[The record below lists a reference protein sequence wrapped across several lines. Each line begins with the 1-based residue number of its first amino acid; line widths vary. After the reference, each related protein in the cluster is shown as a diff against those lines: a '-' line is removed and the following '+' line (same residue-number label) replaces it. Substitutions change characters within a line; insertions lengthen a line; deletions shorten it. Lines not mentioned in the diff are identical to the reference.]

1 MQLIKCSNYRSG
13 AVAGIV
19 SMLLLL
25 TACTEKPQLPA
36 NQQAEVGVATVQ
48 SEILPMSNELSG
60 RTRAYQVSE
69 VRPQVGGILRKR
81 LFTEG
86 SKVEAGDVLY
96 EIDSASYQASYD
108 SAKGTLAQAQADLL
122 SAKPKA
128 ARTRRLS
135 AMDAASKQDSDDA
148 AATLKKAEATVAV
161 AKADLEQAQI
171 NLQYTKIRAPISGI
185 IGTSSYTAGA
195 LLTADQTTALTK
207 INQLDPMYVDVTQ
220 SSASLLHL
228 RNLVKN
234 GSLKSVDGK
243 VPVSLL
249 LEDGSEYHH
258 PGTLEMVASEVDE
271 ETGTVKLRAVIPN
284 PDGDLLPGMY
294 VKARLAMAINEKALL
309 VPQKAVIRN
318 TKGEATAWVV
328 DATGKVEQRMLQLG
342 QAVGDRWVVTSGIKD
357 GEQVIVEG
365 TQKGQKRRS
374 R

>member
-1 MQLIKCSNYRSG
+1 
-13 AVAGIV
+13 
-19 SMLLLL
+19 
-25 TACTEKPQLPA
+25 
-36 NQQAEVGVATVQ
+36 
-48 SEILPMSNELSG
+48 
-60 RTRAYQVSE
+60 
-69 VRPQVGGILRKR
+69 
-81 LFTEG
+81 
-86 SKVEAGDVLY
+86 
-96 EIDSASYQASYD
+96 
-108 SAKGTLAQAQADLL
+108 
-122 SAKPKA
+122 
-128 ARTRRLS
+128 
-135 AMDAASKQDSDDA
+135 MDAASKQDSDDA

-195 LLTADQTTALTK
+195 LLTADQTTALAK

-220 SSASLLHL
+220 SSASLLRL

-234 GSLKSVDGK
+234 GSLKSADGK

-249 LEDGSEYHH
+249 LEDGSEYSH
-258 PGTLEMVASEVDE
+258 PGTLQMVASEVDE

-294 VKARLAMAINEKALL
+294 VKARLAMAVNEKALL

-365 TQKGQKRRS
+365 TQKVKSGDQVKAVKADADVAYTDES
-374 R
+374 DQSSTAIAGTAM